1 MRSITLCVALIAVA
15 GFAIWLNSPST
26 SRVPQTTFSPPE
38 IEAKA
43 QGQDVL
49 QDRAPAAVVP
59 NLAASESVEL
69 AAIPNLYFEAAKESS
84 AFAELPD
91 GDQEEVLRAAQNA
104 VATAGLNEGDLPEFI
119 QQLSSVKIFDV
130 HERMEPLVETG
141 LEEAALEEGN

>member
-1 MRSITLCVALIAVA
+1 MRSISLCVALIAVA
-15 GFAIWLNSPST
+15 GFAIWLKSAST
-26 SRVPQTTFSPPE
+26 SGVPQTTFSQPE
-38 IEAKA
+38 IEAKT
-43 QGQDVL
+43 QGQDVS
-49 QDRAPAAVVP
+49 QDRVPAAVAP
-59 NLAASESVEL
+59 NPGASESVEL
-69 AAIPNLYFEAAKESS
+69 AVIPSQYFEAAKGSL

-104 VATAGLNEGDLPEFI
+104 VATAGLVEGDLPEFI